1 MSTHQHE
8 NLRPAPLRIILHG
21 ADEFM
26 SCFLSLDGDFQFLGV
41 YEVGKC
47 LCVSETFLKPY

>member
-26 SCFLSLDGDFQFLGV
+26 SCFWSLDGDFQFLGV
-41 YEVGKC
+41 YEVGKMFMC
-47 LCVSETFLKPY
+47 F